1 MAIQETD
8 LTLFRLWQKE
18 WDFIYNLGLK
28 EILGFDMNA
37 DSIKTYLLAQSEM
50 GGSEIVVPLPLLL
63 SEPGFS
69 GLKDSQDLQKPIPK
83 VAAQDDLLWQKTTS
97 LNDFY
102 EALRKHSIYAKAM
115 RSLSFLVPKE
125 IKINA
130 AYLLLFHSPQELTA
144 ESRNILERLFKR
156 LGIDL
161 NSCAISF
168 FFKCDE
174 AAMPREK
181 PVLREMLCKE
191 IELLNP
197 EKIIFFREA
206 PSPEKIEK
214 PAKADGTAT
223 AFAGKPAITLY
234 SLLEMLPSKS
244 DYKEKMLETWN
255 SLLPSSGWFSLL

>member
-8 LTLFRLWQKE
+8 LTLFRSWQKE
-18 WDFIYNLGLK
+18 WDFICNLGLK

-50 GGSEIVVPLPLLL
+50 GGFEIVLPLPLLL

-69 GLKDSQDLQKPIPK
+69 GLKDSQDLPKPIPK
-83 VAAQDDLLWQKTTS
+83 VAAQNDSLWKNAAC

-102 EALRKHSIYAKAM
+102 EALRKHSIYAKSM
-115 RSLSFLVPKE
+115 RPLSFLVPKE
-125 IKINA
+125 IKTNA
-130 AYLLLFHSPQELTA
+130 SYLLLFHSPQELTA
-144 ESRNILERLFKR
+144 ESKDILERLFKR

-168 FFKCDE
+168 FFKCNE
-174 AAMPREK
+174 TAMPREK

-206 PSPEKIEK
+206 QSLEKIEK
-214 PAKADGTAT
+214 TAKVDGIPIT
-223 AFAGKPAITLY
+223 FAGKPAITLY